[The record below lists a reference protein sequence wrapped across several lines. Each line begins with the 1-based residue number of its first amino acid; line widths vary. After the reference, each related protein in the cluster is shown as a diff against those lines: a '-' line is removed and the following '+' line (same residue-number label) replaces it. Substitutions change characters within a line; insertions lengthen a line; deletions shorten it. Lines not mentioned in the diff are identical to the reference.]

1 MPQTARLLG
10 LEHPSTQVRWKKF
23 EILSEASKTAARQFL
38 LKLLADAGYEVVRA
52 KELPGSSYLETVG
65 RVRGGWMDPVWYAAR
80 PLRGP
85 ERSCENCCARR
96 KAQ

>member
-1 MPQTARLLG
+1 MTQTARLMG

-23 EILSEASKTAARQFL
+23 ESLSKASKTAGRQFL
-38 LKLLADAGYEVVRA
+38 LKLLAGAGYEVVRS
-52 KELPGSSYLETVG
+52 KELPGVNLEMVG
-65 RVRGGWMDPVWYAAR
+65 RDLRGSWMDPVWYAAR

-96 KAQ
+96 KAR